1 MKKQILYSVLLSYF
15 LLIGNFYAQN
25 SESSD
30 SSKEVTKLF
39 RGEEMLPIKLSY
51 SNKDVERN
59 TNDSTYIKT
68 DLSYRLEDG
77 SWKTLE
83 VEIRARGNFRRKN
96 CYFPPIKLKIK
107 KSAAKGTIFKGNKK
121 LKLVVPCLKA
131 KNINDNLMK
140 EFIAYK
146 LYENISPYHFKTRLV
161 SVTLTEDR
169 GKKTIEH
176 ELMGILLEDDKNL
189 EKRLNCNEM
198 KRFIHPLGQD
208 GHSSVQNAFF
218 QFMIANTD
226 FSTAYQHNEKLF
238 FINKKMVPV
247 PYDFDM
253 SGLVDASYAVVSQIG
268 NEELPISDVKHR
280 MYRGFKRDP
289 AIYKEVRKQYLDKK
303 SDMLAI
309 FNTYESFFYDK
320 KEFDKAKQF
329 ILDFYE
335 VISNEKSYQDKI
347 ISQARTK

>member
-39 RGEEMLPIKLSY
+39 RSEEMLPIKLSY

-131 KNINDNLMK
+131 KNI
-140 EFIAYK
+140 
-146 LYENISPYHFKTRLV
+146 
-161 SVTLTEDR
+161 
-169 GKKTIEH
+169 
-176 ELMGILLEDDKNL
+176 
-189 EKRLNCNEM
+189 
-198 KRFIHPLGQD
+198 
-208 GHSSVQNAFF
+208 
-218 QFMIANTD
+218 
-226 FSTAYQHNEKLF
+226 
-238 FINKKMVPV
+238 
-247 PYDFDM
+247 
-253 SGLVDASYAVVSQIG
+253 
-268 NEELPISDVKHR
+268 
-280 MYRGFKRDP
+280 
-289 AIYKEVRKQYLDKK
+289 
-303 SDMLAI
+303 
-309 FNTYESFFYDK
+309 
-320 KEFDKAKQF
+320 
-329 ILDFYE
+329 
-335 VISNEKSYQDKI
+335 
-347 ISQARTK
+347 

>member
-1 MKKQILYSVLLSYF
+1 
-15 LLIGNFYAQN
+15 
-25 SESSD
+25 
-30 SSKEVTKLF
+30 
-39 RGEEMLPIKLSY
+39 
-51 SNKDVERN
+51 
-59 TNDSTYIKT
+59 
-68 DLSYRLEDG
+68 
-77 SWKTLE
+77 
-83 VEIRARGNFRRKN
+83 
-96 CYFPPIKLKIK
+96 
-107 KSAAKGTIFKGNKK
+107 
-121 LKLVVPCLKA
+121 
-131 KNINDNLMK
+131 
-140 EFIAYK
+140 
-146 LYENISPYHFKTRLV
+146 RLV

-238 FINKKMVPV
+238 FIDKKMVPV

-289 AIYKEVRKQYLDKK
+289 AIYKKVRKQYLDKK

>member
-1 MKKQILYSVLLSYF
+1 MKKQIFYLVLLSYF
-15 LLIGNFYAQN
+15 LLTGNFYAQN

-30 SSKEVTKLF
+30 ISEKVTKLF
-39 RGEEMLPIKLSY
+39 RSEEILPIKLSY
-51 SNKDVERN
+51 TNKDVERN

-68 DLSYRLEDG
+68 DLSYQEDDG
-77 SWKTLE
+77 TWKTLE

-107 KSAAKGTIFKGNKK
+107 KSAAKETVFKGNKK

-131 KNINDNLMK
+131 KNVSDNVLK

-161 SVTLTEDR
+161 RINLTEDR

-176 ELMGILLEDDKNL
+176 DLYGILLEDDKNL

-198 KRFIHPLGQD
+198 KRFIHPLAQD
-208 GHSSVQNAFF
+208 GLSSVQNAFF

-238 FINKKMVPV
+238 FIDEKMVPV

-253 SGLVDASYAVVSQIG
+253 SGLVDASYAVVSQIAK
-268 NEELPISDVKHR
+268 EELPITDVKQR

-289 AIYKEVRKQYLDKK
+289 QIYKEIRQQYLDKK
-303 SDMLAI
+303 GDMLAV
-309 FNTYESFFYDK
+309 FDKYESIFYDDR
-320 KEFDKAKQF
+320 EFRMAKQF

-335 VISNEKSYQDKI
+335 VIENENSYNDKI
-347 ISQARTK
+347 FSQARTK